1 MQIKNVKNI
10 QAKAKRNT
18 VRRITGSLYEVTS
31 ATSGNRYNVRVNGNA
46 ATCSCDWAKYRPG
59 HDQRCGCS
67 HAVAVFEFI
76 AEQEQG
82 RTVSAWGNVEDAQ
95 RQHRPLFTIGD
106 GVVLTTRLVSL
117 SNQAGA

>member
-10 QAKAKRNT
+10 QAKAKRNS
-18 VRRITGSLYEVTS
+18 VRHITGSLYEVTS
-31 ATSGNRYNVRVNGNA
+31 ATSGNRYSVRVNGSA
-46 ATCSCDWAKYRPG
+46 ATCTCDWSKYRPG

-82 RTVSAWGNVEDAQ
+82 RTVSAWGSLIDVQ
-95 RQHRPLFTIGD
+95 RQHRPLFSIGD
-106 GVVLTTRLVSL
+106 GVVLTTRL
-117 SNQAGA
+117 AGV